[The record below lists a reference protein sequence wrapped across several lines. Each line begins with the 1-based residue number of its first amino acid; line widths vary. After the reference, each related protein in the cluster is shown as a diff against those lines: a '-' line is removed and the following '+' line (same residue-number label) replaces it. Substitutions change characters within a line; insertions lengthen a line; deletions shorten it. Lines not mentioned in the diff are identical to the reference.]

1 MSKALRVM
9 SKKLY
14 ILLLT
19 GGLLF
24 IGGRVAAQSQG
35 DMRINEVLVVNSD
48 DYEDDFGHKHGWI
61 ELFNKS
67 RGTVDI
73 GGCYISND
81 KRNLKKYR
89 IPKGDVLTKIK
100 PRQHVVLWADNMPL
114 RGTFHVNFTLEE
126 TNVLY
131 FSSSNGRDIIDSLVF
146 PVGEGPFEVMDYVM
160 GDEGNMVKTVGSIP
174 HYPMENVSY
183 GRLMD
188 GENDGGANGWAF
200 LVKTTPSSNNVILDS
215 EAAAQRFKEFD
226 PYGVV
231 MAITAMS
238 VVFFALLLL
247 FIIFKQ
253 IGKAAIRAGQKK
265 AKKAGLSPVEAAAVV
280 SEAVP
285 GEIYAAVAT
294 AIHLYLQEDDAHDL
308 ENTILTIHKV
318 TRAYSPWSSKIYGLR
333 EIPQKK

>member
-1 MSKALRVM
+1 MS
-9 SKKLY
+9 KLY

-19 GGLLF
+19 GVLLF
-24 IGGRVAAQSQG
+24 VGGQAAAQSQS
-35 DMRINEVLVVNSD
+35 DMRINEILVINTD

-61 ELFNKS
+61 ELFNIS

-81 KRNLKKYR
+81 RNNLQKYR

-114 RGTFHVNFTLEE
+114 RGTFHINFTLQES
-126 TNVLY
+126 NVLY
-131 FSSSNGRDIIDSLVF
+131 FSSSNGREIIDSLVF
-146 PVGEGPFEVMDYVM
+146 PVGEGPFEIMDYVVSDNGDKVETM
-160 GDEGNMVKTVGSIP
+160 GAIP
-174 HYPMENVSY
+174 HYPLENVSY

-188 GENDGGANGWAF
+188 GETIGGANGWAF
-200 LVKTTPSSNNVILDS
+200 LVKTTPSSNNVILDT

-226 PYGVV
+226 PFGVIMSV
-231 MAITAMS
+231 TAMS
-238 VVFFALLLL
+238 VVFVALILLY
-247 FIIFKQ
+247 IIFKY
-253 IGKAAIRAGQKK
+253 IGNYSIKSENRNVA
-265 AKKAGLSPVEAAAVV
+265 KAGLTPITAD

-294 AIHLYLQEDDAHDL
+294 AMHLYMQEDDVHDL

-318 TRAYSPWSSKIYGLR
+318 TRTYSPWSSKIYGLR
-333 EIPQKK
+333 EIPRK

>member
-1 MSKALRVM
+1 LA
-9 SKKLY
+9 
-14 ILLLT
+14 

-24 IGGRVAAQSQG
+24 TGGRAAAQSQG
-35 DMRINEVLVVNSD
+35 DMRINEILVINTD

-61 ELFNKS
+61 ELFNHS

-81 KRNLKKYR
+81 RNNLKKYR

-100 PRQHVVLWADNMPL
+100 PQQHVVLWADNMPL
-114 RGTFHVNFTLEE
+114 RGTFHVNFTLQES
-126 TNVLY
+126 NVLY
-131 FSSSNGRDIIDSLVF
+131 FLSSNGRDIIDSLVF
-146 PVGEGPFEVMDYVM
+146 PVGEGPFEVMDYIT
-160 GDEGNMVKTVGSIP
+160 GNEGAMVKTLGSIP
-174 HYPMENVSY
+174 YYPLENVSY
-183 GRLMD
+183 GRLLD
-188 GENDGGANGWAF
+188 GEEIGGTNGWAF

-226 PYGVV
+226 PYGVIMSV
-231 MAITAMS
+231 TAMS
-238 VVFFALLLL
+238 VVFIALIMLY
-247 FIIFKQ
+247 IIFKR
-253 IGKAAIRAGQKK
+253 IGKAAIRAGRNK
-265 AKKAGLSPVEAAAVV
+265 ATKAGLSPVVAAAVV

-294 AIHLYLQEDDAHDL
+294 AIHLYMQEDDVHDL

-333 EIPQKK
+333 EVPRKK